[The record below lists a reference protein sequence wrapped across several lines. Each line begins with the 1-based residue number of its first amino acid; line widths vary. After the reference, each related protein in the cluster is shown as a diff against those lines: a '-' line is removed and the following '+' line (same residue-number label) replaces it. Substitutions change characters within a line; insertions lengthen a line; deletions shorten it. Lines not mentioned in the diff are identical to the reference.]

1 MSAPFGYLRADLEE
15 RPHPATARAIGAP
28 GSPKLAF
35 WRAAID
41 GVRIVSMHNW
51 SIGSLIVT

>member
-15 RPHPATARAIGAP
+15 RHQPATARAVGVP

-41 GVRIVSMHNW
+41 GVRMVSMHHW